1 MLEYEKTDNS
11 KDIDINEIDDSRE
24 HIIYHYWYIFKVNV
38 WFQPCVCES
47 CHDIMQKSMSFEK
60 DVAIL
65 CVGKCYYRI
74 RFWGRKQD

>member
-38 WFQPCVCES
+38 WFQPRVCES
-47 CHDIMQKSMSFEK
+47 CHDIMQKSMSFE

-65 CVGKCYYRI
+65 YVGECYYRI
-74 RFWGRKQD
+74 HFWGRKQD